1 MSIAWQCAPVGVY
14 QSPPTGGWTLQ
25 DLIKCGRPIHC
36 SCFKVGVHQLTPNF
50 GWALHGAFNGGP
62 CRDWEVW
69 WPWPCAG
76 PKVGAY
82 QLTPNGGWTMLDFP
96 ISISISAK
104 VCVYQSTPTGDWT
117 RKDFLTLHVP

>member
-1 MSIAWQCAPVGVY
+1 M
-14 QSPPTGGWTLQ
+14 
-25 DLIKCGRPIHC
+25 
-36 SCFKVGVHQLTPNF
+36 
-50 GWALHGAFNGGP
+50 
-62 CRDWEVW
+62 W

-104 VCVYQSTPTGDWT
+104 VGVYQSTPTGDWT
-117 RKDFLTLHVP
+117 MQEFLTLHVP